1 MTAAYPCDVRYE
13 RVARIGRGGMG
24 VVDLGRRADGT
35 EVALKRLTLHGSAD
49 DIARARQRI
58 EREAEVLARLD
69 HPNIVELLEVIDDGD
84 ELTLVMAYL
93 TGGTLADRVARHGPA
108 PADEVARLS
117 DALGSAL
124 A

>member
-1 MTAAYPCDVRYE
+1 MRYE
-13 RVARIGRGGMG
+13 RVARLGRGGMG
-24 VVDLGRRADGT
+24 VVDLGRDADGT
-35 EVALKRLTLHGSAD
+35 EVALKRLTLHGSTD

-84 ELTLVMAYL
+84 EVTLVMPYL
-93 TGGTLADRVARHGPA
+93 TGGTLAERVTERGPV
-108 PADEVARLS
+108 PADEVERIA

-124 A
+124 ADAH